1 MPAAKVKQYVQATR
15 DQKSL
20 DAPLFK
26 SNDKSRN
33 NGESLV
39 DTIAAEDSDDE
50 EAVEHARYAVSTRSS
65 YQRVCS
71 QQFMSS
77 LSQVCGLLQVCV
89 LQLCAGAASELCQL
103 TPVLQRLC

>member
-26 SNDKSRN
+26 SNDKGRN

-39 DTIAAEDSDDE
+39 DTIAADDSDDE
-50 EAVEHARYAVSTRSS
+50 EAVEHARYAVLSILLSPCMS
-65 YQRVCS
+65 C
-71 QQFMSS
+71 QQVVE
-77 LSQVCGLLQVCV
+77 QYV
-89 LQLCAGAASELCQL
+89 AGSCHAAVFQ
-103 TPVLQRLC
+103 